1 MKGWVINLSIKMAGR
16 LRVNVF
22 RRRSEG
28 LPIFGLSLAVAILII
43 VLSVVNGFEVA
54 MRERVLALFP
64 HAVILNAVSAPLTER
79 QISSVTQA
87 SGVVAVAPIAEISAI
102 LVANGEH
109 HPALVTAIDPSQ
121 EREVNAVVD
130 FMVSGRWSA
139 LAEAPFGITLSAH
152 LAERLKLVVG
162 DRVTIMLPVVEFSLI
177 GLETRSKRFKVI
189 GTFDTDSDLDKS
201 VVYIERAAAQALLSD
216 RYLEGLRLK
225 VDDLFDSRRILEQI
239 YIANLAQPIR
249 GNTWMS
255 RQGNLYAAIGL
266 QKSIMFVLLGLL
278 IAVAAFNVTSQLV
291 IFVEEHRADVAIL
304 KTLGATPGEIRSV
317 FVAQGLGLG
326 VLGTVIGLIIGYL
339 GCDALQLVLNVASEA
354 FGWAVLEQYF
364 VQYLPIDRQATDF
377 LSVSLMSLLMC
388 VLASLYPAHRA
399 AQMMITEGLND
410 GG

>member
-1 MKGWVINLSIKMAGR
+1 MGWVFSLSYRMAGK
-16 LRVNVF
+16 LRPSVL
-22 RRRSEG
+22 RKRAQG
-28 LPIFGLSLAVAILII
+28 LPIIGLSLAVAILIV

-64 HAVILNAVSAPLTER
+64 HAVIVNAVGAPLTEPQMLR
-79 QISSVTQA
+79 ISQTP
-87 SGVVAVAPIAEISAI
+87 GVVGVAPIAEISAV

-109 HPALVTAIDPSQ
+109 QAALVTAIDPIEEQ
-121 EREVNAVVD
+121 KVNAVPD
-130 FMVSGRWSA
+130 FMVSGHWSM
-139 LAEAPFGITLSAH
+139 LEAVPFGVVLSAH
-152 LAERLKLVVG
+152 LAEKLG
-162 DRVTIMLPVVEFSLI
+162 LITGGRVTIMLPVVEFSLI
-177 GLETRSKRFKVI
+177 GMKTRSKRFTVV

-201 VVYIERAAAQALLSD
+201 VVYIGRTAARALLSD

-225 VDDLFDSRRILEQI
+225 VNDLFDSQQILEQI
-239 YIANLAQPIR
+239 YIANLDQPIR
-249 GNTWMS
+249 GSTWMS
-255 RQGNLYAAIGL
+255 RHGNLYAAIGL

-326 VLGTVIGLIIGYL
+326 VLGTVIGLMIGYL
-339 GCDALQLVLNVASEA
+339 GCDALQLVLNAASEA

-364 VQYLPIDRQATDF
+364 VQYLPIDRQVTDF
-377 LSVSLMSLLMC
+377 LIVSLMSLLMC

>member
-1 MKGWVINLSIKMAGR
+1 
-16 LRVNVF
+16 
-22 RRRSEG
+22 
-28 LPIFGLSLAVAILII
+28 
-43 VLSVVNGFEVA
+43 
-54 MRERVLALFP
+54 
-64 HAVILNAVSAPLTER
+64 
-79 QISSVTQA
+79 
-87 SGVVAVAPIAEISAI
+87 
-102 LVANGEH
+102 
-109 HPALVTAIDPSQ
+109 
-121 EREVNAVVD
+121 
-130 FMVSGRWSA
+130 
-139 LAEAPFGITLSAH
+139 
-152 LAERLKLVVG
+152 
-162 DRVTIMLPVVEFSLI
+162 MLPVVEFSLI
-177 GLETRSKRFKVI
+177 GLKTRSKRFKVV

-225 VDDLFDSRRILEQI
+225 VNDLFDSRRILEQI

-326 VLGTVIGLIIGYL
+326 VLGTVIGLVIGYL

-377 LSVSLMSLLMC
+377 LIVSLMSLLMC